1 MDMTE
6 VMAEQHHSA
15 HCYQPME
22 EQALHRRR
30 QVQAALAVV
39 AGHEVTKAEQ
49 VLNSAA
55 VEVPPPQVAMVALTA
70 EAAAVV
76 AVAVAT
82 A

>member
-1 MDMTE
+1 
-6 VMAEQHHSA
+6 
-15 HCYQPME
+15 ME
-22 EQALHRRR
+22 EQAPPQLR

-39 AGHEVTKAEQ
+39 AGNEVAEAEQ

-70 EAAAVV
+70 A
-76 AVAVAT
+76 AVAVAKAVAT

>member
-6 VMAEQHHSA
+6 VMAEHHHSA

-22 EQALHRRR
+22 EQAPPQLR

-39 AGHEVTKAEQ
+39 AGNEVAEAEQ

-70 EAAAVV
+70 AVAVV
-76 AVAVAT
+76 AKAVAT